1 MNEKHLAIQA
11 ALELEERGDIHFD
24 SNTGSATP
32 PLPPF
37 LLLHTF
43 IIGLSMTL
51 AVLVKYF
58 VFLGM

>member
-11 ALELEERGDIHFD
+11 ALELEERGDNHFD
-24 SNTGSATP
+24 SN
-32 PLPPF
+32 
-37 LLLHTF
+37 TF
-43 IIGLSMTL
+43 IIGLSMAL